1 MAEGVLNK
9 AKNQKT
15 LRNEAKN
22 LSIFSF
28 FAGSGFLDLGFED
41 NGFNIVFVNE
51 FSEAFL
57 RAYKFIREKN
67 NYSQPIYGYSNK
79 SIENYISNSDN
90 AYLRQQIKKERKMDN
105 LTGFIGGPPC
115 PDFSIGGKNKGK
127 NGDNGKLTGTYFSLI
142 CDLEPDF
149 FIFENVKGLWRTKN
163 HRDFYEEMKK
173 NVTSKGYSTTE
184 QLLNSIEFAVPQD
197 RDRIILFGIKKKLL
211 SNKNA
216 ISLFNWNEYKIY
228 NKDNVFQINWPIKN
242 KFQEQ
247 IPIPN
252 NIINELTVSYWFSQ
266 NEVEKHQ
273 NTDDQFTPRA
283 GFSKFISIDEGD
295 VSKKSYKRLHRYRYS
310 PTAAYGNNEVHIHPT
325 EARRLNAA
333 EALAIQSLP
342 KNIYLPA
349 DMTLTDKFK
358 TIGNGVPY
366 LLSSGISKS
375 VISFF
380 NNCTKRVVI

>member
-1 MAEGVLNK
+1 
-9 AKNQKT
+9 
-15 LRNEAKN
+15 
-22 LSIFSF
+22 
-28 FAGSGFLDLGFED
+28 
-41 NGFNIVFVNE
+41 
-51 FSEAFL
+51 
-57 RAYKFIREKN
+57 
-67 NYSQPIYGYSNK
+67 
-79 SIENYISNSDN
+79 
-90 AYLRQQIKKERKMDN
+90 
-105 LTGFIGGPPC
+105 
-115 PDFSIGGKNKGK
+115 
-127 NGDNGKLTGTYFSLI
+127 
-142 CDLEPDF
+142 
-149 FIFENVKGLWRTKN
+149 
-163 HRDFYEEMKK
+163 
-173 NVTSKGYSTTE
+173 
-184 QLLNSIEFAVPQD
+184 LNSIEFAVPQD

-375 VISFF
+375 VISFL